1 MPAKRKTENSSHKQF
16 KRLGVLAKNKL
27 HLPYWQDELD
37 NLEDYPECTIPI
49 AFRLANL
56 ASLCPQYEQPPKK
69 TNGRYSQVI
78 LKSNWKCISES
89 N

>member
-1 MPAKRKTENSSHKQF
+1 MGNNNASKKKDGKLFPQAVQTTR
-16 KRLGVLAKNKL
+16 RVLAKNKL

-56 ASLCPQYEQPPKK
+56 ASLCPQYEHPPQK
-69 TNGRYSQVI
+69 N
-78 LKSNWKCISES
+78 
-89 N
+89 

>member
-16 KRLGVLAKNKL
+16 KRLGVFAKNKL

-56 ASLCPQYEQPPKK
+56 ASLCPQYEHPPK
-69 TNGRYSQVI
+69 NEWPLQP
-78 LKSNWKCISES
+78 SNIKIQLEMH
-89 N
+89 